1 MRLRIRNL
9 GELEVSG
16 ARNGDRCEGR
26 AANDERGTAI
36 GERRSTIDKPRCLL
50 AARGSKLVAG
60 FTLIEMIVA
69 TAILLILTG
78 LALPMV
84 KLEVKRE
91 RERELRY
98 DLWMLRDAIDRYKD
112 AADRGAFQIK
122 VDSQGYPPDLDKLVE
137 GEDVAG
143 KKLKFL
149 RKIPIDPMTGKAEW
163 GMRSMQ
169 DDPTSDSW
177 GGQNVFDVY
186 SKSQDKALDG
196 TDYKDW

>member
-1 MRLRIRNL
+1 MKLNKDFSGRNASSLGLRATNPKLAAGRP
-9 GELEVSG
+9 
-16 ARNGDRCEGR
+16 RCE
-26 AANDERGTAI
+26 
-36 GERRSTIDKPRCLL
+36 
-50 AARGSKLVAG
+50 AG
-60 FTLIEMIVA
+60 FTLIELIVA

-84 KLEVKRE
+84 KVEVKRE

-98 DLWMLRDAIDRYKD
+98 DLWVMRDAIDRYKD

-122 VDSQGYPPDLDKLVE
+122 VGSEGYPPDLDRLVE

-149 RKIPIDPMTGKAEW
+149 RKIPVDPMTGKAEW

-169 DDPTSDSW
+169 DDPTSESW

-196 TDYKDW
+196 TYYKDW